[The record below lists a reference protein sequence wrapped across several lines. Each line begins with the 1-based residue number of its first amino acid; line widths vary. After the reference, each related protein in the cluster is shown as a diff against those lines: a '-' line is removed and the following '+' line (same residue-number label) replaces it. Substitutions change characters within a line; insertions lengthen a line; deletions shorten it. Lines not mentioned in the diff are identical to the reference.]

1 MVLYYALVAPCMD
14 RRGVRARLRLLSV
27 EKCGSRLRAVL
38 REMTVVLA
46 GVCVLGASS
55 RVSFNLPVSPVP
67 FTLQTMVLTYI
78 ILLVGRR
85 AWRIVLAYVLGGL
98 AGLPLFA
105 YGGGPWYVLSP
116 TFGYIIGFLA
126 ASILGGF
133 IVGEGRL
140 VTPRRLILAATAT
153 MTTIYAFGVLY
164 LTAWYTL
171 FKGLSLLNAL
181 AKAAL
186 VGVLP
191 FIIWDALK
199 TYASVGLLTVTNKIM
214 GFLDRGRTHS

>member
-1 MVLYYALVAPCMD
+1 MVPYALVTPCMD
-14 RRGVRARLRLLSV
+14 RRSVRVGLGLLSV

-38 REMTVVLA
+38 REVVVVLA
-46 GVCVLGASS
+46 GVGVLGASS
-55 RVSFNLPVSPVP
+55 RVGFDLPVSPVP

-78 ILLVGRR
+78 ILVLGRR

-126 ASILGGF
+126 ASILAGF

-140 VTPRRLILAATAT
+140 ITPRILIIAATT
-153 MTTIYAFGVLY
+153 IMTTIYAFGVLY

-181 AKAAL
+181 AKATL

-199 TYASVGLLTVTNKIM
+199 TYTAIGLLTVTNKIM
-214 GFLDRGRTHS
+214 RFLSKERTYS

>member
-1 MVLYYALVAPCMD
+1 MD
-14 RRGVRARLRLLSV
+14 KRDVRARLRLLSI
-27 EKCGSRLRAVL
+27 EKSGSRLRAVL
-38 REMTVVLA
+38 EEVVVVLA
-46 GVCVLGASS
+46 GVGALGASS

-78 ILLVGRR
+78 ILVFGRR
-85 AWRIVLAYVLGGL
+85 AWRIVLVYVIGGL
-98 AGLPLFA
+98 TGLPLFA

-116 TFGYIIGFLA
+116 TFGYILGFLA

-133 IVGEGRL
+133 IVGEGGL
-140 VTPRRLILAATAT
+140 VTPRRLIMAATAT
-153 MTTIYAFGVLY
+153 MTTIYALGVLY

-171 FKGLSLLNAL
+171 FKGLSLLNAI
-181 AKAAL
+181 AKATL

-199 TYASVGLLTVTNKIM
+199 TYAAVGLLTVTNKIIR
-214 GFLDRGRTHS
+214 FLRKERTIR

>member
-1 MVLYYALVAPCMD
+1 MD
-14 RRGVRARLRLLSV
+14 RRGVRVRLRLLSV
-27 EKCGSRLRAVL
+27 GKCGSRLRMVL
-38 REMTVVLA
+38 REMVVVLA
-46 GVCVLGASS
+46 GVGVLGASS

-171 FKGLSLLNAL
+171 FKGLNLLNAI
-181 AKAAL
+181 AKATL